1 MVSPEFYPGTLN
13 SPWYCCSLQSPIDS
27 RIIVIYDCKLVTGAF
42 VLLYWKDMNVLKV
55 SESFRIES
63 RTVRYTLYTL
73 FCVIVADG
81 LITEFL
87 VTGGHGSEV
96 NPFLSAWV
104 GHGWFLAI
112 KVSGAFLATL
122 LLWINYNVKPRLVY
136 TITVVFLAF
145 YTSIVFWNLSVLLFT
160 A

>member
-1 MVSPEFYPGTLN
+1 
-13 SPWYCCSLQSPIDS
+13 
-27 RIIVIYDCKLVTGAF
+27 
-42 VLLYWKDMNVLKV
+42 MNALKV
-55 SESFRIES
+55 PKSFRIES
-63 RTVRYTLYTL
+63 RAVRYILYTL
-73 FCVIVADG
+73 FCIIVADG

-104 GHGWFLAI
+104 SHRAFLAI

-136 TITVVFLAF
+136 IITVVFLAF
-145 YTSIVFWNLSVLLFT
+145 YTTIVFWNLSVFLLT

>member
-1 MVSPEFYPGTLN
+1 LRVP
-13 SPWYCCSLQSPIDS
+13 
-27 RIIVIYDCKLVTGAF
+27 
-42 VLLYWKDMNVLKV
+42 
-55 SESFRIES
+55 ESFHIES
-63 RTVRYTLYTL
+63 RTVRYTLYAL
-73 FCVIVADG
+73 FGVIVADG
-81 LITEFL
+81 LITQFL

-96 NPFLSAWV
+96 NPFLRAWV

-122 LLWINYNVKPRLVY
+122 LFWINYNRRPRLVY

-145 YTSIVFWNLSVLLFT
+145 YTVIVSWNLFVFVLT